1 MHLWSFGNIGTRDSS
16 LIMTFKKITVNI
28 LHTNFDFYDHTDHK
42 SNHFH
47 LWIIY

>member
-16 LIMTFKKITVNI
+16 LIMTFKKLTVNI
-28 LHTNFDFYDHTDHK
+28 LHTNFDFYDHTDLK